1 MQTRRIGDHDVSAIG
16 LGAMPLTMDQRPTE
30 EDAIATVHAAL
41 DAGVT
46 LIDTADAYTWAE
58 RGPGANEEVVA
69 KALASYG
76 GSTDHVL
83 VATKGGHTRDGAD
96 WGLDGRPE
104 YLRRACEASLR
115 RLGVEAI
122 GLYQHH
128 RPDPD
133 VPYEET
139 MGGLKDLYD
148 AGLIQRAGISNADPD
163 QIRLAQKVLGDAL
176 VSVQNQFSP
185 RFRSSE
191 PEIGV
196 CEDLG
201 LAFLPWSP
209 LGGIAQSQGP
219 RLVVRRVRRGR
230 GRAGRL
236 APADLPRVGARAVP
250 VRGPDPRREPPGVD
264 PVLGCGRRHHLERRR
279 NGPLVLSMAKGPS
292 SNLCNRRDTPVLR
305 EPHRLPGATTCTS
318 VTRVSPAWWGTDSGT
333 PSPTRRGRAAAHVGV
348 GAGDP

>member
-41 DAGVT
+41 DDGVT
-46 LIDTADAYTWAE
+46 LIDTADAYTWAK

-209 LGGIAQSQGP
+209 LGGIAKAKDLGSSYAAFNEVADDRGASPQQICLAWELALSP
-219 RLVVRRVRRGR
+219 CVV
-230 GRAGRL
+230 
-236 APADLPRVGARAVP
+236 PI
-250 VRGPDPRREPPGVD
+250 
-264 PVLGCGRRHHLERRR
+264 
-279 NGPLVLSMAKGPS
+279 
-292 SNLCNRRDTPVLR
+292 
-305 EPHRLPGATTCTS
+305 PGAS
-318 VTRVSPAWWGTDSGT
+318 RPASIQ
-333 PSPTRRGRAAAHVGV
+333 SSAAAV
-348 GAGDP
+348 DITLSDDEMSRLS

>member
-1 MQTRRIGDHDVSAIG
+1 MQTRRIGDRTVSAIG

-41 DAGVT
+41 EAGVT

-69 KALASYG
+69 KALAAYG
-76 GSTDHVL
+76 GSTVDVL

-104 YLRRACEASLR
+104 YLRKACEASLR
-115 RLGVEAI
+115 RLGVEKI

-148 AGLIQRAGISNADPD
+148 AGLVERVGVSNADPD
-163 QIRLAQKVLGDAL
+163 QIKLAHKVLGDAL

-185 RFRSSE
+185 RYRSSE

-196 CEDLG
+196 CEELG

-209 LGGIAQSQGP
+209 LGGIAKAKDLGSSYAAFTDIADERDVSPQQ
-219 RLVVRRVRRGR
+219 VC
-230 GRAGRL
+230 L
-236 APADLPRVGARAVP
+236 AWELAISPCVIPI
-250 VRGPDPRREPPGVD
+250 
-264 PVLGCGRRHHLERRR
+264 
-279 NGPLVLSMAKGPS
+279 
-292 SNLCNRRDTPVLR
+292 
-305 EPHRLPGATTCTS
+305 PGAS
-318 VTRVSPAWWGTDSGT
+318 RPASIE
-333 PSPTRRGRAAAHVGV
+333 SSAAAVHITLSGEEV
-348 GAGDP
+348 ARLSHRHAAASLAEDHDLH

>member
-115 RLGVEAI
+115 RLGVDAI

-209 LGGIAQSQGP
+209 LGGIARAKDLGSSYAVFNEVAEDRGVSPQQICLAWELALSP
-219 RLVVRRVRRGR
+219 CVV
-230 GRAGRL
+230 
-236 APADLPRVGARAVP
+236 PI
-250 VRGPDPRREPPGVD
+250 
-264 PVLGCGRRHHLERRR
+264 
-279 NGPLVLSMAKGPS
+279 
-292 SNLCNRRDTPVLR
+292 
-305 EPHRLPGATTCTS
+305 PGAS
-318 VTRVSPAWWGTDSGT
+318 RPASIQSSAEAVDITLSDDEMNRLS
-333 PSPTRRGRAAAHVGV
+333 
-348 GAGDP
+348 